1 MNFWYN
7 LVSLTEEYLTISSIT
22 VNDIIEIL
30 IIAIIF
36 YIILMWVRKTR
47 AWSLFR
53 GVLVIGVALLLVS
66 IFQFDTLF
74 WLVTRAIYVVLFGL
88 VILFQPE
95 LRRILTQLGQ
105 GKFFR
110 RFFTFSNDNQRITN
124 ENISEIIGAVYAMS
138 REHTGAL
145 ICLERDVELEEYV
158 VTGIRLDSEI
168 SRQLLVNIFE
178 NKTPLHDGAVII
190 SDDRIEA
197 ATCYLPMSENL
208 NVNKKYGTRHRAAL
222 GLSEETDAFIIVVS
236 EETGSV
242 SLALGG
248 ELIEDVKEAELQSR
262 LDIFQNDG
270 VIRTTGRFK
279 RGKGRKD
286 EGKNKTDS
294 KEISDK

>member
-7 LVSLTEEYLTISSIT
+7 LVSLTEEYLTVSNIT
-22 VNDIIEIL
+22 VGDIIEII
-30 IIAIIF
+30 IIAILF
-36 YIILMWVRKTR
+36 YIILIWVRRTR

-53 GVLVIGVALLLVS
+53 GVLVIGIALLLVNV
-66 IFQFDTLF
+66 FQFDTLF
-74 WLVTRAIYVVLFGL
+74 WLVSRAIYVVLFGL

-95 LRRILTQLGQ
+95 LRRMLTQLGQ
-105 GKFFR
+105 GKYFR
-110 RFFTFSNDNQRITN
+110 RLFSFGNSDQRITS

-138 REHTGAL
+138 RDHTGAL

-178 NKTPLHDGAVII
+178 DKTPLHDGAVII
-190 SDDRIEA
+190 SDDRIVA

-236 EETGSV
+236 EETGNV

-270 VIRTTGRFK
+270 VAGTTRRFK
-279 RGKGRKD
+279 PGKGRKN